1 MAFEGLKGWHS
12 RRRRA
17 LGVAALHGSDRGR
30 NAPMGQVRLSVSM
43 SEAVLVT
50 VTVSGEEEE
59 KAYME
64 SLVMSMKSWEGAR
77 EGVSGLLVRA
87 S

>member
-1 MAFEGLKGWHS
+1 
-12 RRRRA
+12 
-17 LGVAALHGSDRGR
+17 
-30 NAPMGQVRLSVSM
+30 M